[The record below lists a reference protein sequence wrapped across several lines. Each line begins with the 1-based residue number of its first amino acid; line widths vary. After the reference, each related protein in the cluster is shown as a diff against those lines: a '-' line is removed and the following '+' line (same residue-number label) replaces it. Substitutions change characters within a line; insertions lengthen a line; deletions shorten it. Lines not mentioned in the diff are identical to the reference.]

1 MTKNILVIF
10 DCDGVLVDSEIIAC
24 SLRVKQLNKLGI
36 RISLEDFISHF
47 SGKKPEDPEELIE
60 DRYNIKLPVDYH
72 TSHKNRLLDSYK
84 NNLKAIKDIDLVLK
98 NYGFKAVASNGNL
111 EKINTALSLTEL
123 DQYFDTKNIFSAEMV
138 EKPKP
143 SPDLYLYVCEKMG
156 VEPENSLII
165 EDSISGLQAAQDA
178 GIPAIAFTAGSHFL
192 TKEQSDLLKTENY
205 LSMIDN
211 SKELEAFIKSYKN

>member
-1 MTKNILVIF
+1 
-10 DCDGVLVDSEIIAC
+10 
-24 SLRVKQLNKLGI
+24 
-36 RISLEDFISHF
+36 
-47 SGKKPEDPEELIE
+47 
-60 DRYNIKLPVDYH
+60 
-72 TSHKNRLLDSYK
+72 
-84 NNLKAIKDIDLVLK
+84 
-98 NYGFKAVASNGNL
+98 
-111 EKINTALSLTEL
+111 
-123 DQYFDTKNIFSAEMV
+123 MV